1 MQSPRY
7 DLRIPAFLAG
17 VMLVLC
23 LASPIDAVA
32 EKCPYPG
39 HPSCNS
45 TGGDDS
51 GNYTVT
57 AQDTYANWGEA
68 VADNIFSLQR
78 YCTTGYIGPNQGY
91 SHDACD
97 TSPGSP
103 TVTIQF
109 EEWDYAASGR
119 KPELCDLLSEGMIF
133 GDDTDGFTN
142 RITGFDF
149 SVSTEWNGVVCL
161 DDGSGSTT
169 CRIRVQNTAYGEL
182 CTETERDSGDCGERL
197 IVMTGFGP
205 AQAASETEANPF
217 TQDQDIDLN
226 ELTFTIKAVG
236 KNRTEATCTVLF
248 SPPGTAAVRFHTVA
262 IH

>member
-1 MQSPRY
+1 MQSSRY

-23 LASPIDAVA
+23 LASPIDAMA
-32 EKCPYPG
+32 KKCPYPG
-39 HPSCNS
+39 HPSCDS
-45 TGGDDS
+45 TGGDGS
-51 GNYTVT
+51 GDYTVT
-57 AQDTYANWGEA
+57 AQDTRASWSG
-68 VADNIFSLQR
+68 DIISDWR
-78 YCTTGYIGPNQGY
+78 DCTVGYIGPNGGY

-97 TSPGSP
+97 TSPSSP

-109 EEWDYAASGR
+109 TEGDYAASGR
-119 KPELCDLLSEGMIF
+119 KPELCDVLSEGMIF
-133 GDDTDGFTN
+133 GDDTNGFTN

-161 DDGSGSTT
+161 DDGLGSTT

-182 CTETERDSGDCGERL
+182 CTEAERDSWDCGDRL

-205 AQAASETEANPF
+205 AQAASMTEANPF

-248 SPPGTAAVRFHTVA
+248 SPPGTAAVTFHTVA
-262 IH
+262 IP